1 MCPIREAFT
10 SYKPTPQSYVI
21 LADKSK
27 VPCLGTGTV
36 MFTLQDK
43 NISLRDVLHVPKL
56 QSPLLS
62 VRCYRRLKG
71 CCFLADNSGS
81 FLTFPHD
88 SSDCTIA
95 RKICSSNTTTH
106 FDSSLAGCISA
117 VSDNTRLRKNHR
129 PIIPK
134 NTPKDPTISTNESNL
149 HLSTDLPTITE
160 MDDTPLIP

>member
-1 MCPIREAFT
+1 
-10 SYKPTPQSYVI
+10 
-21 LADKSK
+21 
-27 VPCLGTGTV
+27 

-43 NISLRDVLHVPKL
+43 NISLHDVLHVPKL

-81 FLTFPHD
+81 FLTFPQFFLPVDD

-95 RKICSSNTTTH
+95 GKICSSNTTTH

-117 VSDNTRLRKNHR
+117 VSDNTRLRKNR
-129 PIIPK
+129 CPIIPK
-134 NTPKDPTISTNESNL
+134 NTPKDPTTSTNESNL

-160 MDDTPLIP
+160 MDDTPLTP